1 MREAAGLLYPD
12 AGRGTPANG
21 SVPPV
26 SDSPVAQRL
35 AMPRWRDT
43 RLVLGLVLVL
53 LSVLLGARVI
63 SAANRTQLVVTAAR
77 GLPVGH
83 VLAESDLATAAVRLT
98 GASAANYWPATDA
111 TGLVGHALLVAIAAG
126 DLLPRSA
133 VAAGAAAVPTRQV
146 SVPVDPGRV
155 PALVPGQL
163 VDVFA
168 TYKGNGATPPV
179 TLAVV
184 RGAEFL
190 GIGGSSAAGDV
201 AVRLR
206 VTPAQ
211 TGLLVE
217 ASEVAALDIV
227 AEEPAGNDAGD
238 VGPGP
243 FVAPG
248 GGS

>member
-1 MREAAGLLYPD
+1 
-12 AGRGTPANG
+12 
-21 SVPPV
+21 
-26 SDSPVAQRL
+26 
-35 AMPRWRDT
+35 
-43 RLVLGLVLVL
+43 
-53 LSVLLGARVI
+53 
-63 SAANRTQLVVTAAR
+63 
-77 GLPVGH
+77 
-83 VLAESDLATAAVRLT
+83 AV
-98 GASAANYWPATDA
+98 
-111 TGLVGHALLVAIAAG
+111 AAG

-133 VAAGAAAVPTRQV
+133 VTAGAAVLPTRQV

-155 PALVPGQL
+155 PALAPGQL

-168 TYKGNGATPPV
+168 TYKGNGATPAV

-206 VTPAQ
+206 VPPDEA
-211 TGLLVE
+211 GLLVE

-227 AEEPAGNDAGD
+227 AEEPVGNNAGD